1 MARVGEFCKIEA
13 FVAMQ
18 TFSENFVAMQYICTQ
33 CKNAL
38 ISCFISSGISRS
50 EKTQIFR
57 FFGPDLCPESAK
69 PFWNLFALQKKCLQI
84 HWRKFQVDKFTEK
97 SKTRFEERNKMA
109 RICAQNL
116 FPKGYSLICSIDFIK
131 KIQRSSLH
139 WSKFRFSYKNSCL
152 GPKYRLIWPGFV
164 PRTRFE

>member
-1 MARVGEFCKIEA
+1 MEQVFRLQLTLLTRNTLLTRMHHNILRDLKV
-13 FVAMQ
+13 Q
-18 TFSENFVAMQYICTQ
+18 
-33 CKNAL
+33 
-38 ISCFISSGISRS
+38 
-50 EKTQIFR
+50 KTQIFR

-69 PFWNLFALQKKCLQI
+69 PFWNLFALQKKYLQI

-116 FPKGYSLICSIDFIK
+116 FPKGYSLICFIDFIK
-131 KIQRSSLH
+131 KIQRSSLY
-139 WSKFRFSYKNSCL
+139 WSKFRISYKNSCL